1 MSDVDALVRGAAIGI
16 TLVLEAAFLRSRRS
30 KSQTII
36 GLLYAAGVIG
46 YILWSDPA
54 RADWPRWLT
63 SIIGILALSCPF
75 FFWALARSIFEDDFQ
90 IRGVHWAL
98 LATIIVAGVAQS
110 VLPGI
115 RFPWLPVGL
124 RAVFRL
130 LSLGLVLHV
139 FWLVF
144 TGGRIDLV
152 EARARLR
159 FGFLVI
165 AGTGCAVVL
174 LTALFY
180 APAVARPAPVRL
192 GEALALFVVTF
203 AFAGVLL
210 RVRPEFLLPE
220 PVTAAATIEAVG
232 TVTPTPFDPDAA
244 ALERLDSL
252 MRRDAV
258 WRETGLTI
266 GTLAER
272 AQLPEYRLRRLIN
285 GRLGFRNFTAYLNEY
300 RLAAAAARLGD
311 PREIRI
317 PVLTIALDLGWG
329 SIGPFNRAFRARF
342 GVTPTEYRQQKLN
355 AASTR
360 IAASPNS

>member
-1 MSDVDALVRGAAIGI
+1 MNDVDALVRGAAIGI

-30 KSQTII
+30 NSQTFI

-46 YILWSDPA
+46 YILWSDPT

-63 SIIGILALSCPF
+63 SITGILALSCPF

-98 LATIIVAGVAQS
+98 LATIIAAGVAQS

-115 RFPWLPVGL
+115 RFPWLPVAL

-144 TGGRIDLV
+144 TGGRMDLV
-152 EARARLR
+152 EARARMR

-174 LTALFY
+174 LAALFY
-180 APAVARPAPVRL
+180 APAAARPAPVRL
-192 GEALALFVVTF
+192 GEALALFVVTI
-203 AFAGVLL
+203 AFATVLL
-210 RVRPEFLLPE
+210 RVHPDFLLPE
-220 PVTAAATIEAVG
+220 PAEPVTAQAEAASPA
-232 TVTPTPFDPDAA
+232 PFDPDAT
-244 ALERLDSL
+244 ALQRLDAL

-311 PREIRI
+311 PAEIRI

-342 GVTPTEYRQQKLN
+342 GVTPTEYRQQKLS
-355 AASTR
+355 AVSAR
-360 IAASPNS
+360 VEASPNS